1 MNSRQTFSCST
12 KRLKHSVKWSVKQLR
27 KQGFN
32 NQFHKGFKKGQSGF
46 ALLTVLMVV
55 AIVSILTAQMFSSQ
69 HSQIERSGVMLH
81 QAQAL
86 SVQWGLED
94 WVKSGL
100 KLDIENNKTDHLQEL
115 WAQPL
120 PPVSFEEG
128 TVGGLMI
135 DAQSKLNL
143 NNVLVK
149 DAAQKKLWQ
158 GIFNRY
164 WQLGGDRQAWADNLA
179 ALMLQGVAT
188 GLQNPVGKNG
198 ENSEDSANEQRGLET
213 VSTSMQ
219 TVEPWPGFAEVVT
232 DWVDADNDPLPL
244 GAESDQY
251 QLQEPSFS
259 AANQPLVSV
268 AELYN
273 FPTFS
278 SLDWQAQ
285 QIMSAGLTS
294 LPKITPVNINT
305 ATSIV
310 LQSLAQWMSA
320 EIVSIWIEQRTQQ
333 PAETVDEFM
342 TFLQNQTGFSAQEI
356 QKDLPAGFLSVSS
369 EFFQLTSVL
378 DYGRARNTLMYAVF
392 YRSANEVKL
401 VQRWIGFANE

>member
-1 MNSRQTFSCST
+1 MKKTKTFSVLVRRGNKT
-12 KRLKHSVKWSVKQLR
+12 
-27 KQGFN
+27 
-32 NQFHKGFKKGQSGF
+32 QSGF

-69 HSQIERSGVMLH
+69 HSQIQRSGVMLH

-100 KLDIENNKTDHLQEL
+100 KLDIEDNKTDHLQEL

-143 NNVLVK
+143 NNVLVE
-149 DAAQKKLWQ
+149 DATQRKLWQ
-158 GIFNRY
+158 AVLNRY
-164 WQLGGDRQAWADNLA
+164 WQLGGDRQTWSDYLA
-179 ALMLQGVAT
+179 ALMLQGVGT
-188 GLQNPVGKNG
+188 GLQESEAKNNNENNEDEQQEG
-198 ENSEDSANEQRGLET
+198 ERQVAEAELAT
-213 VSTSMQ
+213 MSTDLQ
-219 TVEPWPGFAEVVT
+219 TLTEWPGFAEVVK

-251 QLQEPSFS
+251 QLQTPSFS
-259 AANQPLVSV
+259 TANQPMVAV

-278 SLDWQAQ
+278 ELNWQSQ
-285 QIMSAGLTS
+285 KIMSAGLTA
-294 LPKITPVNINT
+294 LPKFVPVNINT
-305 ATSIV
+305 ASSIV

-320 EIVSIWIEQRTQQ
+320 EIVSAWIEQRAQQ
-333 PAETVDEFM
+333 PAESVDEFM

-378 DYGRARNTLMYAVF
+378 DYGRARNTLIHALF
-392 YRSANEVKL
+392 YRNASEVQL
-401 VQRWIGFANE
+401 VQRWIGFADE

>member
-1 MNSRQTFSCST
+1 MNSMQAFSF
-12 KRLKHSVKWSVKQLR
+12 RMGRVKKS
-27 KQGFN
+27 
-32 NQFHKGFKKGQSGF
+32 QSGF

-55 AIVSILTAQMFSSQ
+55 AIVSILSAQMFSSQ
-69 HSQIERSGVMLH
+69 HSQIQRSGVMLH

-94 WVKSGL
+94 WVMSGL
-100 KLDIENNKTDHLQEL
+100 KLDIEDNKTDHLQEL

-128 TVGGLMI
+128 TIGGLMI

-143 NNVLVK
+143 NNVLAE
-149 DAAQKKLWQ
+149 DATQKKLWQ
-158 GIFNRY
+158 AILNRY
-164 WQLGGDRQAWADNLA
+164 WQLGGDHQAWSDNLA
-179 ALMLQGVAT
+179 ALMLQGVGT
-188 GLQNPVGKNG
+188 GLPEE
-198 ENSEDSANEQRGLET
+198 ENEDANANTGVETEAMGVTTMSAR
-213 VSTSMQ
+213 MQ
-219 TVEPWPGFAEVVT
+219 AMEAWPGFSEVVT
-232 DWVDADNDPLPL
+232 DWVDADNEPLPL

-251 QLQEPSFS
+251 QLQMPSFS
-259 AANQPLVSV
+259 AANQPLVTV

-278 SLDWQAQ
+278 RLDWQSQ
-285 QIMSAGLTS
+285 QVMSAGLTT

-310 LQSLAQWMSA
+310 LQSLAQWMSPELTSA
-320 EIVSIWIEQRTQQ
+320 WLQQRAQQ

-342 TFLQNQTGFSAQEI
+342 TFLQTQTGFSAQEV

-378 DYGRARNTLMYAVF
+378 DYGRARNTLIHALF
-392 YRSANEVKL
+392 YRSANEVQL
-401 VQRWIGFANE
+401 VQRWIGFADE